1 MLPNALAIGV
11 PYETFWHLTPKKLKA
26 FYKAYELKRKLLDE
40 QMWFMGQYVLS
51 AVSMAVEHNLHG
63 KKARSKYI
71 EKPILQTEQNTDNA
85 NPESREQVAVFEMKQ
100 RINVLKQQ
108 GLPQSPS

>member
-1 MLPNALAIGV
+1 MLPNALAVGV
-11 PYETFWHLTPKKLKA
+11 PYDTFWHLTPKKLKS
-26 FYKAYELKRKLLDE
+26 FYKAYEIKRRLQDE

-51 AVSMAVEHNLHG
+51 AVEHNLHG
-63 KKARSKYI
+63 RKARSKYI
-71 EKPILQTEQNTDNA
+71 EKPILQTEQSTGNT

-100 RINVLKQQ
+100 RINMLKQQ

>member
-11 PYETFWHLTPKKLKA
+11 PYDTFWHLTPKKLKC
-26 FYKAYELKRKLLDE
+26 FYKAYEIKRRLQDE

-63 KKARSKYI
+63 RKARSKYI
-71 EKPILQTEQNTDNA
+71 EKPILQTEQHTEGA

-100 RINVLKQQ
+100 RINALKQQ
-108 GLPQSPS
+108 GLPLSPS

>member
-11 PYETFWHLTPKKLKA
+11 PYETFWHLTPKKLKS
-26 FYKAYELKRKLLDE
+26 FYKAYELKRKLQDE

-63 KKARSKYI
+63 RKARSKYI
-71 EKPILQTEQNTDNA
+71 EKPILQTERSPGNG
-85 NPESREQVAVFEMKQ
+85 NPESNEQVAVFEMKQ
-100 RINVLKQQ
+100 RINMLKG
-108 GLPQSPS
+108 GLPESPS